1 MQVVAFQCSH
11 VFNDVISKSKASTS
25 FMAFVPFMK
34 FSNVKRKL
42 IVKDYGL
49 AKLTLNYNLLHFQ
62 WSCCK
67 APHMPSTHL
76 LTPLDSIVYWDLQ

>member
-1 MQVVAFQCSH
+1 
-11 VFNDVISKSKASTS
+11 VFNEIISKSKASTS

-34 FSNVKRKL
+34 TSNVKKNK

-49 AKLTLNYNLLHFQ
+49 AKLTLKYNLPHFQ

-76 LTPLDSIVYWDLQ
+76 LSPLYSIVYWDLQ